1 MLKKLFAALL
11 VAAGFG
17 AAASA
22 ADRVEL
28 IVFVNGADAKLAV
41 EEKSEN
47 LSAGKITTIDYKGL
61 KGKKQVFTVLF
72 DDNGRAKISLKI
84 NTFSDRFCSVRVYG
98 YSGAGKKPVE
108 IPVACTALTLD
119 GKTLIPRGKIK
130 AKRFKKEDALLFP
143 SVKFEG
149 ERTIEFAADLVKAA
163 AKKAAPAAE

>member
-11 VAAGFG
+11 IAAGFG

-61 KGKKQVFTVLF
+61 KGKKQVFTVLL
-72 DDNGRAKISLKI
+72 DDKGRAKVSLKI
-84 NTFSDRFCSVRVYG
+84 NTFSDKFCSVRVKG

-119 GKTLIPRGKIK
+119 GEKLIPQGKIK
-130 AKRFKKEDALLFP
+130 AKRFEGNKITLLG
-143 SVKFEG
+143 ENYNG
-149 ERTIEFAADLVKAA
+149 ERTIEFTADFVKLA
-163 AKKAAPAAE
+163 AKKAAPAAK